1 MSLSS
6 KSLTSR
12 LELGLNDSIEYLRK
26 SDASKKG
33 EESNN
38 KTSSTEDVSSEDKNA
53 SKPLSKFK
61 I

>member
-26 SDASKKG
+26 SDASKKW
-33 EESNN
+33 EKSNN
-38 KTSSTEDVSSEDKNA
+38 KTRSTEDLSSEDKNA

>member
-26 SDASKKG
+26 SDKSKKG

-38 KTSSTEDVSSEDKNA
+38 KTRSTEDMSSEDKNA

>member
-26 SDASKKG
+26 SDASKKR

-38 KTSSTEDVSSEDKNA
+38 KTRSTEDVSSEDKNA